1 MKTFR
6 VKYVY
11 EKWYDLDIEAE
22 TLEEAEEKFYSGD
35 FEEDPRE
42 VGGELA
48 EGVTFEE
55 VGE

>member
-11 EKWYDLDIEAE
+11 EKWYDLEIEAE
-22 TLEEAEEKFYSGD
+22 TLQEAEDKFYSGD

-55 VGE
+55 VEA